1 MFTRHNNDLV
11 CQIPVSFTQAALGAE
26 IDVPTLKGQEKLE
39 IAAGTQHGEVFK
51 LKNKGLPDLRS
62 TRTGDELVQ
71 ILIEIPRKLSEK
83 QKQLLREFAA
93 TEDDKVLPQRKGFF
107 DKLKEVLTGDA

>member
-1 MFTRHNNDLV
+1 M
-11 CQIPVSFTQAALGAE
+11 
-26 IDVPTLKGQEKLE
+26 
-39 IAAGTQHGEVFK
+39 
-51 LKNKGLPDLRS
+51 
-62 TRTGDELVQ
+62 Q